1 MESMMSKFFV
11 SLIAFLLSLSLSLSI
26 HAQTGEGKLITLV
39 VPTTSGTGSDI
50 AARLLAPLLSKRMGS
65 PVVTENKTGAS
76 GIIAIGF
83 VANAPTDGN
92 TILIAPNTMAMIKA
106 LNKNLP
112 FDPINDFAPVARLG
126 KMLVAMVVNPNVPVT
141 SIAQLIDY
149 SKAHANELNYGT
161 PGSGT
166 PHHLRTEMFKQLTG
180 ASLVHVPYKGS
191 AGAVTDLVGGQ
202 VQVGFFPLHSL
213 LQMVNAGKLRMLA
226 TSGDSR
232 SSWTPNVPTFKE
244 SGIKDL
250 NDYDWLGAYLP
261 KNASPDVVKKLSREL
276 LSIFSSPEMQEELAK
291 RGIIANP
298 GGPDDLM
305 QLMKKETQEW
315 KKIVD
320 NSTITID

>member
-1 MESMMSKFFV
+1 MSQFV
-11 SLIAFLLSLSLSLSI
+11 AFLIASFFSLSMNAF
-26 HAQTGEGKLITLV
+26 AQSPEGKLITLI

-50 AARLLAPLLSKRMGS
+50 AARLLAPILSKRMNS

-83 VANAPTDGN
+83 VANAPADGN

-126 KMLVAMVVNPNVPVT
+126 KMLVAMVVNPSVQVN
-141 SIAQLIDY
+141 SISQLIEY
-149 SKAHANELNYGT
+149 SKSHANELNYGT

-226 TSGDSR
+226 TSGDTR

-261 KNASPDVVKKLSREL
+261 KNASPETVKRLSREL
-276 LSIFSSPEMQEELAK
+276 LGIFSSAEMQDELAK
-291 RGIIANP
+291 KGIIANP
-298 GGPDDLM
+298 GGPEDLM
-305 QLMKKETQEW
+305 QLMKKETVEW

>member
-1 MESMMSKFFV
+1 MSQFV
-11 SLIAFLLSLSLSLSI
+11 VFLIASFFSI
-26 HAQTGEGKLITLV
+26 SMNAFAQSPEGKLITLI

-50 AARLLAPLLSKRMGS
+50 AARLLAPILSKRMNS

-83 VANAPTDGN
+83 VANAPADGN

-126 KMLVAMVVNPNVPVT
+126 KMLVAMVVNPSVQVN
-141 SIAQLIDY
+141 SISQLIEY
-149 SKAHANELNYGT
+149 SKSHANELNYGT

-226 TSGDSR
+226 TSGDTR

-261 KNASPDVVKKLSREL
+261 KNASPETVKRLSREL
-276 LSIFSSPEMQEELAK
+276 LGIFSSAEMQDELAK
-291 RGIIANP
+291 KGIIANP
-298 GGPDDLM
+298 GGPEDLM
-305 QLMKKETQEW
+305 QLMKKETVEW

>member
-1 MESMMSKFFV
+1 MSQFV
-11 SLIAFLLSLSLSLSI
+11 VFLIASFFSI
-26 HAQTGEGKLITLV
+26 SMNAFAQSPEGKLITLI

-50 AARLLAPLLSKRMGS
+50 SARLLAPILSKRMNS

-83 VANAPTDGN
+83 VANAPADGN

-112 FDPINDFAPVARLG
+112 FDPINDFAPVVRLG
-126 KMLVAMVVNPNVPVT
+126 KMLVAMAVNPSVQVN
-141 SIAQLIDY
+141 SISQLIEY
-149 SKAHANELNYGT
+149 SKSHTNELNYGT

-226 TSGDSR
+226 TSGDTR

-261 KNASPDVVKKLSREL
+261 KNASPETVKRLSREL
-276 LSIFSSPEMQEELAK
+276 LGIFSSAEMQDELAK
-291 RGIIANP
+291 KGIIANP
-298 GGPDDLM
+298 GGPEDLM
-305 QLMKKETQEW
+305 QLMKKETVEW